1 MVNLSLRYVTASLFA
16 TLSLLLLTAVP
27 ARSQILYGSVVG
39 NVTDPTKA
47 VVPNAEVDLKNQ
59 GTGDI
64 RKTTTNSQGQYT
76 FSAISP
82 GIYDVTVTSSGF
94 HVYTFRGAHVAVD
107 QTVRVDAILTP
118 GAVSQT
124 VEVSST
130 QPPLQTDSAQVQAVI
145 DTKAVEDLPIG
156 IDSNYESVLITV
168 PGVTPPD
175 DVHSYSAN
183 PSRGLTFQV
192 NGTTANANDV
202 RVDGVSAMNVWLPDA
217 TSYVPSR
224 AAIEEVSVVTN
235 SFNVSQGIVGGAAVN
250 VHIKSGTNEIHGAV
264 YETNMNNALEAKP
277 YAFVPPPAGQQNPKL
292 INNDF
297 GGIVGGPIKKNKL
310 FYFVSYEGNTL
321 RQEGQRLETVPTA
334 ALRAGDFSSGLG
346 NYACTN
352 GKSYATPCAANGAVP
367 LMAQTTTGTAVPV
380 RSGMVFDP
388 STGAADGTGRRVFLS
403 TPAQNAACTTSTGCL
418 NMVPTSRL
426 DATALNIQ
434 NLLVRLPNE
443 AGVTNNF
450 FASGPFKSNRHTID
464 AKADW
469 NATQKLHASARLG
482 LLHYD
487 MQNTPIF
494 GDNGLPVSTVGA
506 RSGHGYGNV
515 YNLTFGGNYLA
526 KPHFIVDG
534 YFGVTL
540 MGTNTDPPNL
550 GINEGLDTLHI
561 PGTNGPTKDYGG
573 WPAFLVNSYAEIGS
587 GGNSNTDVIHYDDS
601 TYIWSGDATWTAG
614 SHTVAFGGQITR
626 ANFNHFELGNAS
638 GTFTFD
644 GGVTTLNA
652 KGAPGTNQ
660 FNSYAAFLLGLPSS
674 VAKDLIPFNGGR
686 SIMHWWQ
693 YSAFVED
700 QWRARSN
707 LTLYYGVS
715 WNYFPFGTQ
724 NGRGLER
731 YSFDTNQVM
740 LCGVNRNPMDCGY
753 SISKTNFSPALG
765 IAYQMSP
772 SFVVR
777 AGGGLSY
784 DPEPL
789 AYLRDIF
796 GVYPDTLSQTISSTN
811 SHAAAGIPLS
821 AGIPAISVPDISSG
835 FVTLPKVFGINTLTS
850 DYHRDYVESWN
861 LTVEQQLPAG
871 WVSQIGYVGTRQL
884 KVPGLLNQNI
894 AQVGGGSASSPY
906 FARNG
911 TSSLNLE
918 TPVNHIYY
926 DGLQARLM
934 HHFTQGYQVG
944 VSYTWSKTI
953 GYCCNNLADG
963 GPAIQIP
970 QYLSLNRGLEP
981 WDRRHTF
988 VASTV
993 AELPFGKGK
1002 PWLTSGWGARL
1013 AGGWQANAIFSAYTG
1028 NPFSVTSS
1036 GTSLNAPG
1044 NTQRADLVGTGPVNI
1059 TGGIGVGKTY
1069 FDTSRFAPVTDPR
1082 FGTASFNLLRAPG
1095 SANLDLG
1102 LFRSFSLSD
1111 RLIFQFRGEA
1121 LNATNTPHFG
1131 TPNGNVNSTSFGQV
1145 TSIKSIGREGIDQRI
1160 FRLGAK
1166 LTF

>member
-1 MVNLSLRYVTASLFA
+1 MFDISLRRAIPSLFA
-16 TLSLLLLTAVP
+16 TLSLFLLTSRP
-27 ARSQILYGSVVG
+27 AQGQILYGSVVG
-39 NVTDPTKA
+39 NVTDATKA
-47 VVPNAEVDLKNQ
+47 VVPAAEVDLRNE
-59 GTGDI
+59 GTGEL
-64 RKTTTNSQGQYT
+64 RKITTNAQGQYT
-76 FSAISP
+76 FSALSP
-82 GIYDVTVTSSGF
+82 GTYDVTVTSKGF
-94 HVYTFRGAHVAVD
+94 QVYIFRGAHVAVD
-107 QTVRVDAILTP
+107 QTTRVDAVLTP

-124 VEVSST
+124 VEVSSAM
-130 QPPLQTDSAQVQAVI
+130 PPLQTDSAQVRTEI
-145 DTKAVEDLPIG
+145 DSKAVEDLPIG

-175 DVHSYSAN
+175 DTHSYSAN

-250 VHIKSGTNEIHGAV
+250 VHIKSGTNSIHGSV

-277 YAFVPPPAGQQNPKL
+277 YAFVPPPQGQRNPKL

-297 GGIVGGPIKKNKL
+297 GGIIGGPIKTNRF
-310 FYFVSYEGNTL
+310 FYFFSYEGNIL

-352 GKSYATPCAANGAVP
+352 GKTYSTPCSANGASA
-367 LMAQTTTGTAVPV
+367 LMAQTTAGTSVPV
-380 RSGMVFDP
+380 RTGMVFDP
-388 STGAADGTGRRVFLS
+388 STGAADGTGRKAFLS
-403 TPAQNAACTTSTGCL
+403 MPAQNAACTNPGGCL
-418 NMVPTSRL
+418 NVIPTSRL
-426 DATALNIQ
+426 DATAMNIQ
-434 NLLVRLPNE
+434 NTLVRLPNE

-450 FASGPFKSNRHTID
+450 FASGPFKSDRHTID
-464 AKADW
+464 AKVDW
-469 NATQKLHASARLG
+469 NATQKLHTSARLG
-482 LLHYD
+482 LLHYN
-487 MQNTPIF
+487 MINTPIF

-540 MGTNTDPPNL
+540 MGTNTEPPNL
-550 GINEGLDTLHI
+550 GINEGINTLHI

-587 GGNSNTDVIHYDDS
+587 GGNSNTDVIRYLDS

-614 SHTVAFGGQITR
+614 THTIAFGGQITR
-626 ANFNHFELGNAS
+626 ANFNHFELADAS
-638 GTFTFD
+638 GTFKFD

-660 FNSYAAFLLGLPSS
+660 FNSYASFLLGLPSS
-674 VAKDLIPFNGGR
+674 IAKDLIPFNGGR

-700 QWRARSN
+700 QWRVRPD

-731 YSFDTNQVM
+731 YFFDTNQVM
-740 LCGVNRNPMDCGY
+740 LCGVAHNPMNCGY
-753 SISKTNFSPALG
+753 NISKTNFSPALG
-765 IAYQMSP
+765 IAYQIAP
-772 SFVVR
+772 TTVVR

-789 AYLRDIF
+789 AYIRDVI
-796 GVYPDTLSQTISSTN
+796 GVYPDTLGETISAVN
-811 SHAAAGIPLS
+811 SHAGVGTLA
-821 AGIPAISVPDISSG
+821 AGIPAISIPDISSG
-835 FVTLPKVFGINTLTS
+835 FVTLPKNFGLNTLTPH
-850 DYHRDYVESWN
+850 YHRDYVESWN
-861 LTVEQQLPAG
+861 LTVEQQLPGG
-871 WVSQIGYVGTRQL
+871 WVEQLGYVGTRQL

-894 AQVGGGSASSPY
+894 AQVGGGSSSSPY
-906 FARNG
+906 FSRNG

-926 DGLQARLM
+926 NALQARLT

-970 QYLSLNRGLEP
+970 QYLNLNRSIEP
-981 WDRRHTF
+981 WDRTHVF
-988 VASTV
+988 VVSTL
-993 AELPFGKGK
+993 AELPFGVGK
-1002 PWLTSGWGARL
+1002 PWLTGGWGARL
-1013 AGGWQANAIFSAYTG
+1013 AGGWQANAIFSAHSG
-1028 NPFSVTSS
+1028 NPFSVTAS

-1044 NTQRADLVGTGPVNI
+1044 NTQRADLLGVGTVHI
-1059 TGGIGVGKTY
+1059 TGNIGVGKTY

-1082 FGTASFNLLRAPG
+1082 FGTAPFDLLRAPG
-1095 SANLDLG
+1095 AATLDFG
-1102 LFRSFSLSD
+1102 LFRTFSLTE
-1111 RLIFQFRGEA
+1111 RLKLQFRGEA

-1131 TPNGNVNSTSFGQV
+1131 TPNGNANSTSFGQV

-1166 LTF
+1166 VTF